1 MKDKIKYRGKN
12 IVGAFMNVPIFI
24 GNFCV
29 VTDFVV
35 VKNMDAY
42 HDKDMGDVIAGK
54 PFCRASCVEARW
66 FDGLITIHD
75 GNDNVTYQM
84 ARWHPRF
91 KHLTNAQCN
100 KIRPLLKEL
109 TIRMMNLV
117 VYILPEIKV
126 LNSVRHGMAAWP
138 NLTPLRAM

>member
-100 KIRPLLKEL
+100 KIRPLLKFSIL
-109 TIRMMNLV
+109 RRKAASLLVRIRIQQNGGFALV
-117 VYILPEIKV
+117 IAEASDVSYK
-126 LNSVRHGMAAWP
+126 
-138 NLTPLRAM
+138 

>member
-75 GNDNVTYQM
+75 G
-84 ARWHPRF
+84 
-91 KHLTNAQCN
+91 LQCG
-100 KIRPLLKEL
+100 EL

-138 NLTPLRAM
+138 NLTPLRAMVSHGVGNYILS